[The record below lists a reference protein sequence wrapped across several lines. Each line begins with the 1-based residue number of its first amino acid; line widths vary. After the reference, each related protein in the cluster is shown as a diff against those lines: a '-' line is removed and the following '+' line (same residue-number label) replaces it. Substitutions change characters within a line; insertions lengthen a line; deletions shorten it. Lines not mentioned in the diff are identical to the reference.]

1 MIPTNLATDIKSRLK
16 TITGQI
22 EMVMKMVNTESDADK
37 IINQFKTIDKAYQKT
52 YFLILEEMYRRAL
65 AIKIVDTKQL
75 SPVSTINGNKPEH
88 ILREFPKLE
97 FNDLSGKLQE
107 IMEVQKRIAEYN
119 EEANYI

>member
-1 MIPTNLATDIKSRLK
+1 MLPTDLATDVKFRLK
-16 TITGQI
+16 NIKGQI
-22 EMVMKMVNTESDADK
+22 ELVMKMVNTEGDADK

-52 YFLILEEMYRRAL
+52 YFLILDEMYRRAL

-75 SPVSTINGNKPEH
+75 SPVSTINGSKSEH

-107 IMEVQKRIAEYN
+107 IIEVQKRIAEHN
-119 EEANYI
+119 EEINLL